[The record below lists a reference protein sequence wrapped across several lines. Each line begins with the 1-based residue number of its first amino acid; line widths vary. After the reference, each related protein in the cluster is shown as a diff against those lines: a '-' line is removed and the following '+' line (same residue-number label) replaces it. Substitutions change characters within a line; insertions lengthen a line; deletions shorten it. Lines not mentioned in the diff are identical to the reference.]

1 MNADNFG
8 PVLVRHGTPFFQTEN
23 QDRVDR
29 AMNSGETRD
38 YWVGRFGSAGPLAQ
52 LPLKAHEFF
61 T

>member
-1 MNADNFG
+1 M
-8 PVLVRHGTPFFQTEN
+8 PFFQTEN